1 MTTNNWFEN
10 MKKLY
15 LIDGHALIF
24 RSYYAFIRRP
34 LINSKGVDTSIL
46 YGFTK
51 TLLDLIIK
59 EKPTHIAV
67 AFDPPAKTFRHE
79 LYPEYKANRGETPE
93 QVRGALEP
101 LISILNAISIPVI
114 MKPGFEADDVIGTI
128 AKKAESEGF
137 NVFMVTPDKDF
148 GQLVSDNI
156 VQFKPGKNGADMET
170 IGKEKICSTYNID
183 KPEQVIDI
191 LTLQGD
197 ISD

>member
-1 MTTNNWFEN
+1 